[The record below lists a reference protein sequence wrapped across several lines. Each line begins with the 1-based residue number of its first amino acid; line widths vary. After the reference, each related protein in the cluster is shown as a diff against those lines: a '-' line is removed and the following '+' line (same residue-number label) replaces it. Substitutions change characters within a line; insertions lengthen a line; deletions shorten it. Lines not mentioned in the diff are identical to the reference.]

1 MNITDNFHENL
12 NTSYDKSNFSQNES
26 TKSATEDPGPKKK
39 NSETTSSSEIEID
52 KITAEFKEIYI
63 SRGMRWFIFGI
74 YMVLQ
79 IMMNVDHGTVPAA
92 TEEIR
97 KDLSI
102 EDDVLGMFAS
112 LVFLG
117 NLIGNLNN
125 SNFT

>member
-1 MNITDNFHENL
+1 MNITDNIHENL

-26 TKSATEDPGPKKK
+26 TKSATEDPGAKKK

-52 KITAEFKEIYI
+52 KGTAEFKEIYI

>member
-26 TKSATEDPGPKKK
+26 TNSATGDLVAKKI
-39 NSETTSSSEIEID
+39 NSETKSSTKIEINKRKAD
-52 KITAEFKEIYI
+52 VKEIYI

-74 YMVLQ
+74 YLVLQ

-117 NLIGNLNN
+117 NLIGN
-125 SNFT
+125 